1 MIAFYAHHNRP
12 LLSNQAVL
20 LQDLGGTGRHYLIH
34 LRKWAT
40 EEIKWVLIRTVWALG
55 WLHLNQSRES
65 SGKSIP
71 CFLLAYMFYLCG
83 GILEAFFFFF
93 SNHFFPV
100 WFILMSSRKS
110 ISQEEFALTGI
121 SFQSLWIL
129 MTGEGYW
136 DIIGQ
141 PEALVSFFPGTSKNF
156 LTPLKC
162 QSGSYGLFNT
172 GDNIL
177 EMW

>member
-93 SNHFFPV
+93 
-100 WFILMSSRKS
+100 
-110 ISQEEFALTGI
+110 
-121 SFQSLWIL
+121 QSLL
-129 MTGEGYW
+129 
-136 DIIGQ
+136 
-141 PEALVSFFPGTSKNF
+141 PSLVHPNELQKIHKSGRICSDWNFIPKSLNTDDRWGLLGHYRTAWGSCEFF
-156 LTPLKC
+156 
-162 QSGSYGLFNT
+162 SGH
-172 GDNIL
+172 
-177 EMW
+177 